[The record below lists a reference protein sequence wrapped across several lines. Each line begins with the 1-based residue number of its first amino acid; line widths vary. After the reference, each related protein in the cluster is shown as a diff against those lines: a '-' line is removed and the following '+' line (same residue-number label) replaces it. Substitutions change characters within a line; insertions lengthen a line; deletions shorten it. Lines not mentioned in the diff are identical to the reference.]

1 MAHIPPLSLNDPP
14 SPEHSQRIQQRDRAV
29 SFEKRI
35 SNGSTGSNGSN
46 GSQTKLRSVNETSS
60 FKRNESREGSVTPR
74 NTYANSPASLPQPA
88 GSPAFRT
95 RLRRESSFTATVPK
109 TGRVPSFAN
118 LTDLVGVV
126 GEPDI
131 NSNEGEGG
139 YENGDS
145 SRTAYDWQL
154 TRVHAVAEM
163 NFLASIGD
171 LERFKRTVLLSGLKV
186 DDPSTATVDARTPLH
201 IAAEFGSY
209 SIVEWLVSKNAPIN
223 AMDSSGMTP
232 LYCAAR
238 QNHTLVVAILD
249 ANGGRVAKSLRRGD
263 LTLVAISEGTVRGKM
278 DIELPDGMMDKWQL
292 PRSDIQLGKLIGEGQ
307 FGSVFHSMWHG
318 TEVAVKKLKL
328 TILESPEGRTAL
340 QEFRG
345 EINLIHTL
353 HHPHIVQF
361 LGVVHEGNNPMVVT
375 EVMPMSLET
384 VFTKPTAFGNRLA
397 TERCLDLARGLAY
410 LHGLTPKPILHRD
423 LKPAN
428 IMISLA
434 GRIKLTDFGLSKTH
448 QSADPYK
455 MTGETGSYRYMAPEV
470 FKHLPYDKS
479 VDIYAFAFVM
489 YQCYTWQRPLD
500 GFNGADAARA
510 ACDGIRPTVHTVPK
524 PLQDVLHAMW
534 HESAIS
540 RPEILSVLT
549 SLELYKETLA
559 VASQKS
565 GFSLKNIN
573 FSFSRPKVPN
583 LDLPASRSNS
593 QSLSTTV
600 ITSPGPASL
609 SNIKSEIVADDESS
623 DAQNHAS
630 AQAQAPA
637 CGCAVM

>member
-35 SNGSTGSNGSN
+35 SN
-46 GSQTKLRSVNETSS
+46 
-60 FKRNESREGSVTPR
+60 
-74 NTYANSPASLPQPA
+74 ASLPQPA

-139 YENGDS
+139 YENGES

-209 SIVEWLVSKNAPIN
+209 SIVEWLISKNAPIN

-238 QNHTLVVAILD
+238 QNHTLIVAILD

-278 DIELPDGMMDKWQL
+278 DIELPDGMMDK
-292 PRSDIQLGKLIGEGQ
+292 
-307 FGSVFHSMWHG
+307 
-318 TEVAVKKLKL
+318 
-328 TILESPEGRTAL
+328 
-340 QEFRG
+340 
-345 EINLIHTL
+345 
-353 HHPHIVQF
+353 
-361 LGVVHEGNNPMVVT
+361 
-375 EVMPMSLET
+375 
-384 VFTKPTAFGNRLA
+384 
-397 TERCLDLARGLAY
+397 
-410 LHGLTPKPILHRD
+410 
-423 LKPAN
+423 
-428 IMISLA
+428 
-434 GRIKLTDFGLSKTH
+434 
-448 QSADPYK
+448 
-455 MTGETGSYRYMAPEV
+455 
-470 FKHLPYDKS
+470 
-479 VDIYAFAFVM
+479 
-489 YQCYTWQRPLD
+489 
-500 GFNGADAARA
+500 
-510 ACDGIRPTVHTVPK
+510 
-524 PLQDVLHAMW
+524 
-534 HESAIS
+534 
-540 RPEILSVLT
+540 
-549 SLELYKETLA
+549 
-559 VASQKS
+559 
-565 GFSLKNIN
+565 
-573 FSFSRPKVPN
+573 
-583 LDLPASRSNS
+583 
-593 QSLSTTV
+593 
-600 ITSPGPASL
+600 
-609 SNIKSEIVADDESS
+609 
-623 DAQNHAS
+623 
-630 AQAQAPA
+630 
-637 CGCAVM
+637 